1 MVGSA
6 PRPLRGRGG
15 GLGRVATLSVSTMWG
30 AQGRYA
36 DLGEMVDGVRAAGG
50 ERIEINYMPT
60 REQLEQL
67 LARPDLVVSSVHN
80 ICPRPTDAN
89 GQRIADPSLVAADEA
104 ERRHAVALTKATMD
118 LARRL
123 GADAIVVHAGE
134 LVVAPE
140 EKQRLDALYRD
151 GKAETDEFAA
161 LRERIVAARRA
172 VAPPA
177 IERLIAS
184 LRALVPYAEVA
195 GVRLGLE
202 SRQDYRDIPALD
214 DCAAIFD
221 TFASPMLGY
230 WHDTGHAQRQANLGY
245 TPHEAWL
252 RQLGKRL
259 VGFHLHDC
267 LGLRDHLIPGRGRV
281 DFAMVVSYLRAETVP
296 ACEFDYY
303 EEVADIREG
312 LNFLRTAGF
321 EQGGVPA

>member
-1 MVGSA
+1 VT
-6 PRPLRGRGG
+6 
-15 GLGRVATLSVSTMWG
+15 TLSVSTMWG

-36 DLGEMVDGVRAAGG
+36 DLGDMVDGVRAAGG

-60 REQLEQL
+60 RAQLEQL

-80 ICPRPTDAN
+80 ICPRPTDAS
-89 GQRIADPSLVAADEA
+89 GQRIADPSLVAVDES
-104 ERRHAVALTKATMD
+104 ERHHAVALTKATMD

-140 EKQRLDALYRD
+140 DEQRLDALYRD
-151 GKAETDEFAA
+151 GMAETDEFAT
-161 LRERIVAARRA
+161 LRECIVSARRT

-177 IERLIAS
+177 VERLIAS
-184 LRALVPYAEVA
+184 LRDLVPYAEMT

-202 SRQDYRDIPALD
+202 SRQDYRDIPALE
-214 DCAAIFD
+214 DCAAIFGA
-221 TFASPMLGY
+221 FASPMLGY

-252 RQLGKRL
+252 RQLGGRL

-303 EEVADIREG
+303 EEIADIREG
-312 LNFLRTAGF
+312 LDFLRTAGF
-321 EQGGVPA
+321 EQGGVRA

>member
-1 MVGSA
+1 M
-6 PRPLRGRGG
+6 P
-15 GLGRVATLSVSTMWG
+15 TLSISTMWG

-36 DLGEMVDGVRAAGG
+36 DLGDMVDGVRAAGG

-60 REQLEQL
+60 RGQLEQL

-80 ICPRPTDAN
+80 ICPRPTDAS
-89 GQRIADPSLVAADEA
+89 GALLPHLSLVAVDDA

-118 LARRL
+118 LARRV

-134 LVVAPE
+134 LVVLPDDE
-140 EKQRLDALYRD
+140 QRLDVLYRE
-151 GKAETDEFAA
+151 GHAETDEFAT
-161 LRERIVAARRA
+161 LRERIATARRA
-172 VAPPA
+172 VAGPA
-177 IERLIAS
+177 VERLIAS
-184 LRALVPYAEVA
+184 LRDLVPYAEA
-195 GVRLGLE
+195 TGVRLGLE

-214 DCAAIFD
+214 DCPAIFGAFD
-221 TFASPMLGY
+221 SPMLGY
-230 WHDTGHAQRQANLGY
+230 WHDTGHAQRQANVGY

-252 RQLGKRL
+252 QQLGNRL

-281 DFAMVVSYLRAETVP
+281 DFAMVVSYLRTNTVP
-296 ACEFDYY
+296 ACEFDFH

-312 LNFLRTAGF
+312 LEYLRVAGF

>member
-1 MVGSA
+1 M
-6 PRPLRGRGG
+6 
-15 GLGRVATLSVSTMWG
+15 ATLSISTMWG

-50 ERIEINYMPT
+50 ERMEINYMPT

-80 ICPRPTDAN
+80 ICPRPTDAT
-89 GQRIADPSLVAADEA
+89 GARIPDPSLVARDDA
-104 ERRHAVALTKATMD
+104 ERRHAVALAKATMD
-118 LARRL
+118 LACRL
-123 GADAIVVHAGE
+123 GADAIVIHAGE
-134 LVVAPE
+134 LTLLPE
-140 EKQRLDALYRD
+140 EEQRLDALYRA
-151 GKAETDEFAA
+151 GEAETNEFAT
-161 LRERIVAARRA
+161 LRERIVAVRRA

-177 IERLIAS
+177 RERLIAS
-184 LRALVPYAEVA
+184 LRDLVPYAEA
-195 GVRLGLE
+195 TGVRLGLE

-214 DCAAIFD
+214 DCEVIFGAFD
-221 TFASPMLGY
+221 SPMLGY

-252 RQLGKRL
+252 AQLGGRL

-281 DFAMVVSYLRAETVP
+281 DFRMVVSYLRADTIP
-296 ACEFDYY
+296 ACEFDYD

-312 LNFLRTAGF
+312 LDYLRAAGF
-321 EQGGVPA
+321 EQGGTRA

>member
-1 MVGSA
+1 M
-6 PRPLRGRGG
+6 
-15 GLGRVATLSVSTMWG
+15 ATLSVSTMWG

-36 DLGEMVDGVRAAGG
+36 DLGDMVDGVRDAGG

-67 LARPDLVVSSVHN
+67 IARPDLVVSSVHN
-80 ICPRPTDAN
+80 ICPRPTDAT
-89 GQRIADPSLVAADEA
+89 GTRLPDPSLVAVDAA

-134 LVVAPE
+134 LTVLPE
-140 EKQRLDALYRD
+140 EEQRLDALYRAGAND
-151 GKAETDEFAA
+151 TDEFATV
-161 LRERIVAARRA
+161 RERIVAARRA
-172 VAPPA
+172 IAPPA
-177 IERLIAS
+177 VERLVSS
-184 LRALVPYAEVA
+184 LRGLVPYAEA
-195 GVRLGLE
+195 TGVRLGLE
-202 SRQDYRDIPALD
+202 SRQDYRDIPVLD
-214 DCAAIFD
+214 DCAVIFG
-221 TFASPMLGY
+221 TFDSPMLGY

-252 RQLGKRL
+252 AQLGHRL

-281 DFAMVVSYLRAETVP
+281 DFGMVVSYLRANTVP
-296 ACEFDYY
+296 ACEFDYC

-312 LNFLRTAGF
+312 LGYLRAAGF
-321 EQGGVPA
+321 EQGGTRA

>member
-1 MVGSA
+1 VT
-6 PRPLRGRGG
+6 
-15 GLGRVATLSVSTMWG
+15 TLSVSTMWG

-36 DLGEMVDGVRAAGG
+36 DLGDMVDGVRAAGG

-80 ICPRPTDAN
+80 ICPRPTDAR
-89 GQRIADPSLVAADEA
+89 GTRIPDPSLVAADEA

-123 GADAIVVHAGE
+123 GTDAIVVHAGE
-134 LVVAPE
+134 LVVSPE
-140 EKQRLDALYRD
+140 DEQRLDALYRE
-151 GKAETDEFAA
+151 GNAEQDEFAA

-172 VAPPA
+172 VAGPA
-177 IERLIAS
+177 IARLIAS
-184 LRALVPYAEVA
+184 LRDLVPYAEIT

-202 SRQDYRDIPALD
+202 SRQDYRDIPALE
-214 DCAAIFD
+214 DCAAIFGAF
-221 TFASPMLGY
+221 TSPMLGY
-230 WHDTGHAQRQANLGY
+230 WHDTGHAERQANLGY

-252 RQLGKRL
+252 RQLGSRL

-281 DFAMVVSYLRAETVP
+281 DFGMVVSYLRADTVP
-296 ACEFDYY
+296 ACEFDFY

-312 LNFLRTAGF
+312 LNFLRAAGF
-321 EQGGVPA
+321 EQGGAHA